1 MFIIAYI
8 TLEVQNKYLI
18 KLKERFNMK
27 DTRKLSVI
35 YFVISL
41 IMLLMVAFGCER
53 NSVDYVHSVGNYDV
67 YYVETNNPDYVEKVA
82 DKLKTLNDNFII
94 QSDFGIIEVENGEI
108 VYNNIK

>member
-1 MFIIAYI
+1 
-8 TLEVQNKYLI
+8 
-18 KLKERFNMK
+18 MK

-41 IMLLMVAFGCER
+41 VMLMFVCLGCER
-53 NSVDYVHSVGNYDV
+53 PIDVDYIHTVNGYDV
-67 YYVETNNPDYVEKVA
+67 YYAETDNPEYIEMYA
-82 DKLKTLNDNFII
+82 NGLKENVDNFII

>member
-1 MFIIAYI
+1 
-8 TLEVQNKYLI
+8 
-18 KLKERFNMK
+18 MK

-41 IMLLMVAFGCER
+41 IMLLFVCFGCER

-67 YYVETNNPDYVEKVA
+67 YYVETNNPEYVEKVA
-82 DKLKTLNDNFII
+82 DKLKTLNDNFVI
-94 QSDFGIIEVENGEI
+94 QSEFGIIEVENGEI